1 MTIQSEVWNVEKMTN
16 DLVTVQKIAQ
26 ELKMNTETV
35 RLTLIKDL
43 DMKEVHAKMI
53 LQNLKSEKNQVK
65 GLRKNFS
72 AALPTGLKLTDI

>member
-1 MTIQSEVWNVEKMTN
+1 MTN

-53 LQNLKSEKNQVK
+53 LQNLKSEKN
-65 GLRKNFS
+65 
-72 AALPTGLKLTDI
+72 